1 MPLAA
6 SDLSSTVAAGTVRAP
21 MLHAAPGLS
30 STVAAAP
37 RVSGPCLIDGSGQRF
52 ALRAGAVTRLGRAF
66 DNDIVINDSSVSRH
80 HASIESVNGRFEL
93 RDLQSQNGTYVS
105 DERVTQRPIAD
116 GDSIRLGQAPFTFR
130 A

>member
-1 MPLAA
+1 
-6 SDLSSTVAAGTVRAP
+6 
-21 MLHAAPGLS
+21 
-30 STVAAAP
+30 
-37 RVSGPCLIDGSGQRF
+37 
-52 ALRAGAVTRLGRAF
+52 VTRLGRAF

-105 DERVTQRPIAD
+105 HERVTQRPIAD
-116 GDSIRLGQAPFTFR
+116 GDLIRLGQAPFTFR